1 MRTNG
6 TPNGPAAC
14 ASSHRQR
21 RKWWTALAVLAVLVV
36 LGTVAALTM
45 PASTMSVADM
55 ATPET
60 AAADAEN
67 SQAADAPAQDPNA
80 TAPAEN
86 TPDETA
92 PAATPAP
99 ATPESAAL
107 PEEAAAQA
115 AAEVAAL
122 PDAARIPEGYTA
134 QRTVRDEENGFA
146 VTVYAPDGVIP
157 EDAVLSATLL
167 DENQEEYKKAEQDLI
182 EQTDLQPAD
191 AAESDTA
198 AVTLSADSGDTTPA
212 TGFAALDIHFE
223 DADGNEIEPNGDVY
237 VSIDATGLLPEDA
250 DPESVTVQHHAEQ
263 DNAEIVV
270 ETVADAADAT
280 DGVVEVKPAEEATQ
294 AEEAPAT
301 DVQAAFQV
309 ESFSTFTISWSGYDW
324 YTNLTVRI
332 IDSEGNDIP
341 VGKDSL
347 GSTTLSTGEWV
358 SVDDILDKILANS
371 NGALDDY
378 TFDHVDA
385 RDYRGDVINN
395 NNAKDI
401 KWIRG
406 NGDWDSVTVRYS
418 SGDNPPMNAS
428 GGSKL
433 NTYYDQQ
440 ICFVFNE
447 KEQGGGDNPGGDSG
461 STEANVTVG
470 KSAVL
475 NEDTGNY
482 TLELSV
488 TGDQGSEENPAKVD
502 VLLVVDKSGSM
513 KYDLDSQSGSDRE
526 RMKAVV
532 TAVKTL
538 TDTLDANNKV
548 DVRYDLVTFSSL
560 DKDYT
565 SEDKNTSWTANSN
578 VINDAVSYY
587 TETGWNGKFS
597 HDLEGGTNYQYAFYK
612 AKQALNSSRG
622 DAQQIVIFLTDGI
635 PTHKGLYSESQDN
648 SNGEDTWDP
657 EFHNTDAAINELR
670 GLNADAFYCIGVG
683 EVFDEAS
690 DPNNAKNGKANLER
704 IVTAAKSQGL
714 NSDLYTA
721 SSTEN
726 LQDIFRKIAGSTTFF
741 AANNVVMTDP
751 LSQYADIVP
760 NADGNWDFTVTIDD
774 GETPQTIPVTVEK
787 EKGSATFTFTDSAG
801 TKQTATVEYIESTKN
816 IKLTFP
822 AAYQL
827 EEGYTY
833 SISTTITPSQTAKD
847 AGMGSGAAQMTPE
860 ENTGTHWEQK
870 DENGNP
876 EKGFW
881 SNDIDN
887 AKVTYKAITTD
898 ENGNETSSTEGFA
911 MFPKPVIRVQE
922 ETTANLTIVKNIY
935 GLSQDQVVNL
945 VNGEYQTQCD
955 KGDHTHGLRFD
966 VDYFGNEEDA
976 KNDNWDNESDPT
988 STFIDD
994 WTFDVKQTL
1003 DANDEFV
1010 SNASDTEWS
1019 GDIQEPVDLDTPDDK
1034 EGDSYMSS
1042 SLTYVANTGEEPYY
1056 RYTITIK
1063 DAKLEDW
1070 YHVWE
1075 TNTEVTGYD
1084 LEASV
1089 KAVNADGEDIENIA
1103 ENTHD
1108 NKATAFQLTDDTT
1121 VTFTNRY
1128 THSPVTVNFKKVDA
1142 TNKTQGL
1149 AGAQFKL
1156 FYIEN
1161 DENKYYSNANDWT
1174 ATEEDAKVF
1183 TSEDGDTLGTLTL
1196 PALEV
1201 GRTYY
1206 LTEVT
1211 APEGYQ
1217 LLTDNIQ
1224 FEVKA
1229 NGDIY
1234 NVKYVG
1240 GGPLDKVNGDQ
1251 GSTDTTT
1258 PPTYLIPNS
1267 TGTELPET
1275 GGRGT
1280 NFLTIGG
1287 LLMMAAAAGG
1297 YVLRRRRGKEAR

>member
-21 RKWWTALAVLAVLVV
+21 RKWWTTLAVLAVLVV

-67 SQAADAPAQDPNA
+67 GQAADAPARDPNA

-86 TPDETA
+86 TPDETT

-99 ATPESAAL
+99 ATPESAA
-107 PEEAAAQA
+107 PAEA
-115 AAEVAAL
+115 EYTAAL
-122 PDAARIPEGYTA
+122 GEGADALNVVVTAPAGAFDEGVEPVLQVTA
-134 QRTVRDEENGFA
+134 LE
-146 VTVYAPDGVIP
+146 
-157 EDAVLSATLL
+157 S
-167 DENQEEYKKAEQDLI
+167 EQDLQAI
-182 EQTDLQPAD
+182 
-191 AAESDTA
+191 AAELDGHEVA
-198 AVTLSADSGDTTPA
+198 YD
-212 TGFAALDIHFE
+212 GFAALDITFT
-223 DADGNEIEPNGDVY
+223 DAQGREIEPKLPVKVRMELPQAVVDSG
-237 VSIDATGLLPEDA
+237 IDLTTL
-250 DPESVTVQHHAEQ
+250 TVQHLAEDDQ
-263 DNAEIVV
+263 GNVTSVDQVASVAGNTITLSDAAAAAVNEAAGIATMSINALTAESAEAPVVAEFEVNGFSSFVITWDKYFEITVHYV
-270 ETVADAADAT
+270 NESGEDINGTSKKVTIKKDESIYFADLAETTVNGLEYKRAAYSEDKRYDDSDKTVTHITADSGTIFGSGARWVEFYNETETVKTIYQGNFGGWGTGTQKAD
-280 DGVVEVKPAEEATQ
+280 VYLV
-294 AEEAPAT
+294 
-301 DVQAAFQV
+301 
-309 ESFSTFTISWSGYDW
+309 Y
-324 YTNLTVRI
+324 
-332 IDSEGNDIP
+332 
-341 VGKDSL
+341 
-347 GSTTLSTGEWV
+347 GE
-358 SVDDILDKILANS
+358 
-371 NGALDDY
+371 
-378 TFDHVDA
+378 
-385 RDYRGDVINN
+385 
-395 NNAKDI
+395 
-401 KWIRG
+401 
-406 NGDWDSVTVRYS
+406 
-418 SGDNPPMNAS
+418 P
-428 GGSKL
+428 
-433 NTYYDQQ
+433 DQ
-440 ICFVFNE
+440 
-447 KEQGGGDNPGGDSG
+447 GGDNPGGGDNG

-475 NEDTGNY
+475 DQETGNY

-787 EKGSATFTFTDSAG
+787 EKGSATFTFTDSDGAE
-801 TKQTATVEYIESTKN
+801 QTATVEYIESTKT

-935 GLSQDQVVNL
+935 GLSQDQVVDL

-955 KGDHTHGLRFD
+955 KGHKHGLRFD

-1003 DANDEFV
+1003 KADDAFV
-1010 SNASDTEWS
+1010 SDPSDTEWS
-1019 GDIQEPVDLDTPDDK
+1019 EDIQKSVDLDTPNDE

-1042 SLTYVANTGEEPYY
+1042 SLKYINDPTEPYY
-1056 RYTITIK
+1056 QYTITIK
-1063 DAKLEDW
+1063 DANLNDW

-1075 TNTEVTGYD
+1075 TNTEVTGYV

-1089 KAVNADGEDIENIA
+1089 KAVNADGEITNIA
-1103 ENTHD
+1103 TND
-1108 NKATAFQLTDDTT
+1108 QGGQATAFQLTDDTT

-1142 TNKTQGL
+1142 TYHAQGL
-1149 AGAQFKL
+1149 EGAVFKL
-1156 FYIEN
+1156 FYTDEDNVNHYYTEN
-1161 DENKYYSNANDWT
+1161 GTSGANWD
-1174 ATEEDAKVF
+1174 ATEDAA
-1183 TSEDGDTLGTLTL
+1183 TSIASESDGTLTL
-1196 PALEV
+1196 PELEV

-1211 APEGYQ
+1211 APDGYQ
-1217 LLTDNIQ
+1217 LLTQNIKIVVN
-1224 FEVKA
+1224 E
-1229 NGDIY
+1229 NGDIKVTY
-1234 NVKYVG
+1234 ANG
-1240 GGPLDKVNGDQ
+1240 NPLPENTENKDIN
-1251 GSTDTTT
+1251 
-1258 PPTYLIPNS
+1258 LIPNT

>member
-60 AAADAEN
+60 AAAAAEDG
-67 SQAADAPAQDPNA
+67 QAADATAPDPNA
-80 TAPAEN
+80 AAPAEN

-99 ATPESAAL
+99 ATPESAEPA
-107 PEEAAAQA
+107 EA
-115 AAEVAAL
+115 EYTAAL
-122 PDAARIPEGYTA
+122 GEGADALNVVVTAPAGAFDEGVEPVLQVTA
-134 QRTVRDEENGFA
+134 LE
-146 VTVYAPDGVIP
+146 
-157 EDAVLSATLL
+157 S
-167 DENQEEYKKAEQDLI
+167 EQDLQAI
-182 EQTDLQPAD
+182 
-191 AAESDTA
+191 AAELDGHEVA
-198 AVTLSADSGDTTPA
+198 YD
-212 TGFAALDIHFE
+212 GFAALDITFT
-223 DADGNEIEPNGDVY
+223 DAQGQEIEPKLPVKVHMELPQAVVDSG
-237 VSIDATGLLPEDA
+237 IDLTTL
-250 DPESVTVQHHAEQ
+250 TVQHLAEDDQ
-263 DNAEIVV
+263 GNVTSVDQVASVADETITLSDAAAAAVNEAAGIATMSINALTAESAEAPVVAEFEVDGFSSFVITWDKYFEITVHYV
-270 ETVADAADAT
+270 NESGEDINGTSKKVTIKKDESIYFADLAETTVNGLEYKRAAYSEDKRYDDSDKTVTHITADSGTIFGSGARWVEFYNETETVKTIYQGNLGGWGTGTQKAD
-280 DGVVEVKPAEEATQ
+280 VYLV
-294 AEEAPAT
+294 
-301 DVQAAFQV
+301 
-309 ESFSTFTISWSGYDW
+309 Y
-324 YTNLTVRI
+324 
-332 IDSEGNDIP
+332 
-341 VGKDSL
+341 
-347 GSTTLSTGEWV
+347 GE
-358 SVDDILDKILANS
+358 
-371 NGALDDY
+371 
-378 TFDHVDA
+378 
-385 RDYRGDVINN
+385 
-395 NNAKDI
+395 
-401 KWIRG
+401 
-406 NGDWDSVTVRYS
+406 
-418 SGDNPPMNAS
+418 P
-428 GGSKL
+428 
-433 NTYYDQQ
+433 DQ
-440 ICFVFNE
+440 
-447 KEQGGGDNPGGDSG
+447 GGDNPGGGDSG

-475 NEDTGNY
+475 DKETGNY

-774 GETPQTIPVTVEK
+774 GETPQTIPVMVEK
-787 EKGSATFTFTDSAG
+787 EKGSATFTFTDSKG
-801 TKQTATVEYIESTKN
+801 TKQTAIVEYTDATKT

-822 AAYQL
+822 AEYQL

-833 SISTTITPSQTAKD
+833 SISTTITPSQKAKD
-847 AGMGSGAAQMTPE
+847 DGMGAGAAQMTPD
-860 ENTGTHWEQK
+860 ENTGTHWDNQ
-870 DENGNP
+870 DEDGNP

-881 SNDIDN
+881 SNDNNN

-911 MFPKPVIRVQE
+911 MFPKPVIQVQE

-935 GLSQDQVVNL
+935 GLSQEQVVNL
-945 VNGEYQTQCD
+945 VNGEYQTPCE

-966 VDYFGNEEDA
+966 VDYFGNEDDA
-976 KNDNWDNESDPT
+976 KNDNWDNEKEPNT
-988 STFIDD
+988 SFIDD
-994 WTFDVKQTL
+994 WTFDVQQTL
-1003 DANDEFV
+1003 DASDTFV
-1010 SNASDTEWS
+1010 SDTSDTEWD
-1019 GDIQEPVDLDTPDDK
+1019 GDIQNFVDLDTPTDE
-1034 EGDSYMSS
+1034 EGESYTNS
-1042 SLTYVANTGEEPYY
+1042 SLTYVANMGEEPYY
-1056 RYTITIK
+1056 QYTITIK

-1075 TNTEVTGYD
+1075 TNTGVTGYD

-1089 KAVNADGEDIENIA
+1089 KAEKADGEIPNIA
-1103 ENTHD
+1103 ENKQ
-1108 NKATAFQLTDDTT
+1108 NGQATAFQLTGDTT

-1156 FYIEN
+1156 FYT
-1161 DENKYYSNANDWT
+1161 DEDNVNHYYTDTTGPSGSNWT
-1174 ATEEDAKVF
+1174 MTEEDATVF
-1183 TSEDGDTLGTLTL
+1183 TSEDGNTLGTLTL

-1211 APEGYQ
+1211 APDGYQ
-1217 LLTDNIQ
+1217 LLTKNIQ
-1224 FEVKA
+1224 IVVGA
-1229 NGDIY
+1229 DGDIDA
-1234 NVKYVG
+1234 VEYVG
-1240 GGPLDKVNGDQ
+1240 GGALGTVGGQ

-1258 PPTYLIPNS
+1258 PPTYLIPNT

>member
-60 AAADAEN
+60 AAADAEDG
-67 SQAADAPAQDPNA
+67 QAADAPAQDPNA

-263 DNAEIVV
+263 DNAEVVV

-309 ESFSTFTISWSGYDW
+309 ESFSTFTISWSYS
-324 YTNLTVRI
+324 YSNLTIRI
-332 IDSEGNDIP
+332 INNEGNDIA
-341 VGKDSL
+341 GNWNTSL
-347 GSTTLSTGEWV
+347 GSTTLSTGEWF
-358 SVDDILDKILANS
+358 SVEDILAIIDSSNALSDYEFSHAEVRRIERYPELGS
-371 NGALDDY
+371 VVNGAD
-378 TFDHVDA
+378 
-385 RDYRGDVINN
+385 
-395 NNAKDI
+395 DI
-401 KWIRG
+401 KWIQGRR
-406 NGDWDSVTVRYS
+406 GDWGSVTVRYS
-418 SGDNPPMNAS
+418 SRVSNPN
-428 GGSKL
+428 
-433 NTYYDQQ
+433 YDYDILGNSQQ
-440 ICFVFNE
+440 ICFVFDE
-447 KEQGGGDNPGGDSG
+447 KEQGGGDNPGGGDSG

-475 NEDTGNY
+475 DKETGNY

-488 TGDQGSEENPAKVD
+488 TGDRGSTTAESQVD
-502 VLLVVDKSGSM
+502 VLFIIDRSASM
-513 KYDLDSQSGSDRE
+513 DDPISEYNYTS
-526 RMKAVV
+526 RMKAVKD
-532 TAVKTL
+532 AVSTL
-538 TDTLDANNKV
+538 VDSINNTDDSI
-548 DVRYDLVTFSSL
+548 DVRYRAIRFS
-560 DKDYT
+560 
-565 SEDKNTSWTANSN
+565 
-578 VINDAVSYY
+578 DADGTRTVGDGWY
-587 TETGWNGKFS
+587 TENRASQFKTQVNYITTN
-597 HDLEGGTNYQYAFYK
+597 EGTNWEAGIHEGIDVLKNSDRPNATQIVVFLSDGVPTYSGGFGREDEHGDGSDHENTEWPYEGQDEGTISGYADDAAEEIQNLDCDYFF
-612 AKQALNSSRG
+612 AIGIGSDFSGTQSRG
-622 DAQQIVIFLTDGI
+622 RKYMNRLADHVKDGI
-635 PTHKGLYSESQDN
+635 PTRVLSANSEDDLKSA
-648 SNGEDTWDP
+648 
-657 EFHNTDAAINELR
+657 FDAIE
-670 GLNADAFYCIGVG
+670 
-683 EVFDEAS
+683 EVT
-690 DPNNAKNGKANLER
+690 R
-704 IVTAAKSQGL
+704 
-714 NSDLYTA
+714 
-721 SSTEN
+721 
-726 LQDIFRKIAGSTTFF
+726 FF
-741 AANNVVMTDP
+741 AANTVEMVDP
-751 LSQYADIVP
+751 LSDYADLVAV
-760 NADGNWDFTVTIDD
+760 ADGANAGKYEITLGLEKRESTDAEYTPIENAEQTVYVSKDD
-774 GETPQTIPVTVEK
+774 TTGAPVTLTDGVESVPLTVK
-787 EKGSATFTFTDSAG
+787 IETNDAGNETIRVTFSQGYKLA
-801 TKQTATVEYIESTKN
+801 QNYRYTVK
-816 IKLTFP
+816 
-822 AAYQL
+822 A
-827 EEGYTY
+827 
-833 SISTTITPSQTAKD
+833 TITPSQTAKD

-881 SNDIDN
+881 SNDNKN

-922 ETTANLTIVKNIY
+922 ETTADLTIVKNIY
-935 GLSQDQVVNL
+935 GLSQQQVVDL

-955 KGDHTHGLRFD
+955 KGHKHGLRFD

-1003 DANDEFV
+1003 KADDAFV
-1010 SNASDTEWS
+1010 SDPSDTEWS
-1019 GDIQEPVDLDTPDDK
+1019 EDIQKSVDLDTPNDE

-1042 SLTYVANTGEEPYY
+1042 SLKYINDPTEPYY
-1056 RYTITIK
+1056 QYTITIK
-1063 DAKLEDW
+1063 DANLNDW

-1075 TNTEVTGYD
+1075 TNTEVTGYV

-1089 KAVNADGEDIENIA
+1089 NAEDENWVEIPNIA
-1103 ENTHD
+1103 TDTHD

-1142 TNKTQGL
+1142 TYHAQGL
-1149 AGAQFKL
+1149 EGAVFKL
-1156 FYIEN
+1156 FYTDEAGVNHYYTEN
-1161 DENKYYSNANDWT
+1161 GTSGANWD
-1174 ATEEDAKVF
+1174 ATEDAA
-1183 TSEDGDTLGTLTL
+1183 TSIASESDGILTL
-1196 PALEV
+1196 PELEV

-1211 APEGYQ
+1211 APDGYQ
-1217 LLTDNIQ
+1217 LLTQNIKIVVN
-1224 FEVKA
+1224 E
-1229 NGDIY
+1229 NGDIKVTY
-1234 NVKYVG
+1234 ANG
-1240 GGPLDKVNGDQ
+1240 NPLPENTENKDIN
-1251 GSTDTTT
+1251 
-1258 PPTYLIPNS
+1258 LIPNT

-1287 LLMMAAAAGG
+1287 LLIMAAAAGG

>member
-67 SQAADAPAQDPNA
+67 GQAADAPAQDSNA

-99 ATPESAAL
+99 ATPESAA
-107 PEEAAAQA
+107 PAEA
-115 AAEVAAL
+115 EYTAAL
-122 PDAARIPEGYTA
+122 GEGADALNVVVTAPAGAFDEGVEPVLQVTA
-134 QRTVRDEENGFA
+134 LE
-146 VTVYAPDGVIP
+146 
-157 EDAVLSATLL
+157 S
-167 DENQEEYKKAEQDLI
+167 EQDLQAI
-182 EQTDLQPAD
+182 
-191 AAESDTA
+191 AAELDGHEVA
-198 AVTLSADSGDTTPA
+198 YD
-212 TGFAALDIHFE
+212 GFAALDITFT
-223 DADGNEIEPNGDVY
+223 DAQGQEIEPKLPVKVRMELPQAVVDSG
-237 VSIDATGLLPEDA
+237 IDLTTL
-250 DPESVTVQHHAEQ
+250 TVQHLAEDDQ
-263 DNAEIVV
+263 GNVTSVDQVASVAGNTITLSDAAAAAVNEAAGIATMSINALTAESTEAPVVAEFEVDGFSSFVITWDKYFEITVHYV
-270 ETVADAADAT
+270 NESGEDINGTSKKVTIKKDESIYFADLAETTVNGLEYKRAAYSEDKRYDDSDKTVTHITADSGTIFGSGARWVEFYNETETVKTIYQGNFGGWGTGTQKAD
-280 DGVVEVKPAEEATQ
+280 VYLV
-294 AEEAPAT
+294 
-301 DVQAAFQV
+301 
-309 ESFSTFTISWSGYDW
+309 Y
-324 YTNLTVRI
+324 
-332 IDSEGNDIP
+332 
-341 VGKDSL
+341 
-347 GSTTLSTGEWV
+347 GE
-358 SVDDILDKILANS
+358 
-371 NGALDDY
+371 
-378 TFDHVDA
+378 
-385 RDYRGDVINN
+385 
-395 NNAKDI
+395 
-401 KWIRG
+401 
-406 NGDWDSVTVRYS
+406 
-418 SGDNPPMNAS
+418 P
-428 GGSKL
+428 
-433 NTYYDQQ
+433 DQ
-440 ICFVFNE
+440 
-447 KEQGGGDNPGGDSG
+447 GGDNPGGGDSG

-475 NEDTGNY
+475 DQETGNY

-648 SNGEDTWDP
+648 SNGEDTWYP

-976 KNDNWDNESDPT
+976 KNDNWDNEKNPNT
-988 STFIDD
+988 SFIDD

-1003 DANDEFV
+1003 DASDAFV
-1010 SNASDTEWS
+1010 SGTSDTEWD
-1019 GDIQEPVDLDTPDDK
+1019 GDIQESVDLDTPKDE
-1034 EGDSYMSS
+1034 EGKSYTNS
-1042 SLTYVANTGEEPYY
+1042 SLTYVANEGGEPYY

-1063 DAKLEDW
+1063 DANLNDW

-1084 LEASV
+1084 LAASV
-1089 KAVNADGEDIENIA
+1089 KAEKADGEIPNIA
-1103 ENTHD
+1103 ENKQ
-1108 NKATAFQLTDDTT
+1108 NGQATAFQLTDDTM

-1156 FYIEN
+1156 FYT
-1161 DENKYYSNANDWT
+1161 DEDNVNHYYTDTTGPSGSNWT
-1174 ATEEDAKVF
+1174 MTEEDATVF
-1183 TSEDGDTLGTLTL
+1183 TSEDGNTLGTLTL
-1196 PALEV
+1196 PELEV
-1201 GRTYY
+1201 GRTYF

-1211 APEGYQ
+1211 APDGYQ
-1217 LLTDNIQ
+1217 LLTQNIKI
-1224 FEVKA
+1224 VVGTG
-1229 NGDIY
+1229 GDIDA
-1234 NVKYVG
+1234 VEYVG
-1240 GGPLDKVNGDQ
+1240 GAPLDKVGGDQ

-1258 PPTYLIPNS
+1258 PPTYLIPNT
-1267 TGTELPET
+1267 TGVELPET